1 MAEALPFVQA
11 GIPEQGYGV
20 GVKAGKKGSGETPD
34 SQLFADLM
42 TQYAPNPQTDKTG
55 ESSEPP
61 KPQAIVDDL
70 RGASVSLSPAVLE
83 LLASLREDARPAAWA
98 LSLPHD
104 ESGSAERDL
113 ENTPKD
119 ELPSRFVFSEKFFK
133 GHDAGEKPLGGTG
146 QEAEGQAAETPVAG
160 ADLLE
165 RGPLL
170 QAQSAVPPFEGGVED
185 AMEQLLRVSDSPSDG
200 ALSPEGRTAG
210 EGELL
215 PVEKEAEGQTPVAA
229 ETPLAEAVL
238 LQGVG
243 VPLSGTR
250 AVLEEA
256 SRLGDLKTAPQ
267 TSVLDAGSER
277 AGTMDA
283 LSSLLARS
291 GERCGTQE
299 PGASEEKDA
308 EGQAVSVPDGGE
320 GLGSARR
327 SLGEAA
333 GREDARDSGDDGAS
347 RRRARAVVSEASRQK
362 DAEELPRS
370 ERAGTRT
377 DFQSFF
383 DGILENRRFAQ
394 SAAPLELTRSA
405 LPNPGE
411 VLREGVENVVRFA
424 RVNGE
429 QRASLIVDPP
439 ALGRLTVEL
448 VSGTSGLEASIKVS
462 SEQVRYLV
470 QDQIVQLRMS
480 LAQQGVQ
487 LAHFSVDV
495 QQDDGRRQQGFER
508 GQGRLRRRGGVSGED
523 DEAANPVFRV
533 DLNEGLLHWVG

>member
-1 MAEALPFVQA
+1 MEAVAEALPFVQA
-11 GIPEQGYGV
+11 GIPEQSYGV

-34 SQLFADLM
+34 PQLFADLM
-42 TQYAPNPQTDKTG
+42 AQYAPNPQADKTG

-61 KPQAIVDDL
+61 TLKAIVDDPH
-70 RGASVSLSPAVLE
+70 GASASFSHAMLE
-83 LLASLREDARPAAWA
+83 RLASLREDARPAAGDV
-98 LSLPHD
+98 SLPHD

-119 ELPSRFVFSEKFFK
+119 ELFSRFVFSDKFFIFK
-133 GHDAGEKPLGGTG
+133 GHDAGEKSLGGTG
-146 QEAEGQAAETPVAG
+146 QEAEGQAAETPAAG
-160 ADLLE
+160 VDLLE
-165 RGPLL
+165 RGSLPQVQSDL
-170 QAQSAVPPFEGGVED
+170 SAVPSFEKVVVED
-185 AMEQLLRVSDSPSDG
+185 ALEQPLRGADTPIDG
-200 ALSPEGRTAG
+200 ALPLEGRTAG
-210 EGELL
+210 EGEPL
-215 PVEKEAEGQTPVAA
+215 PAEAEKESEGQAA
-229 ETPLAEAVL
+229 ETPLAGSGAA
-238 LQGVG
+238 
-243 VPLSGTR
+243 LSGTR

-256 SRLGDLKTAPQ
+256 SRLGGLKTAPQ

-277 AGTMDA
+277 AVAMDA

-291 GERCGTQE
+291 GERRGVRE
-299 PGASEEKDA
+299 PEAFEEKDA
-308 EGQAVSVPDGGE
+308 EGQAVSVSDEEEGGK
-320 GLGSARR
+320 LGSVRH
-327 SLGEAA
+327 SLGGA
-333 GREDARDSGDDGAS
+333 DRDSEDDGAS
-347 RRRARAVVSEASRQK
+347 RRRDRAVVSEASRQK
-362 DAEELPRS
+362 DAEEPLRS
-370 ERAGTRT
+370 ERGEGRT

-383 DGILENRRFAQ
+383 DGILENRRLAQ

-405 LPNPGE
+405 LSNPGE

-424 RVNGE
+424 RINGE

-448 VSGTSGLEASIKVS
+448 ASGTSGLEASIKVS

-508 GQGRLRRRGGVSGED
+508 GQGSRRRRGGVSGED
-523 DEAANPVFRV
+523 DEAANAVFRV
-533 DLNEGLLHWVG
+533 DLNEGLLHWIG